1 MSDGSIRQVF
11 LMILLS
17 PTILTMR
24 PGAAPI
30 VNGAIVII
38 RDRIAAVGPSD
49 RIIKHY
55 PKHRLYR
62 LENAVLMPGLV
73 NLHTHLE
80 LPPLR
85 DAVRA
90 PAFPDWVLNL
100 VRAKKDLTAND
111 YASAAAQNI
120 KTLIRSGTTTVGE
133 ICTHGL
139 SPELLKQSG
148 LRAVI
153 FHEMISMGPSSL
165 VSRPSS
171 FVPRPSSLAARSS
184 SGLVRAGISPHAPYT
199 VSKAVLIR
207 IGEISRK
214 KNLRLAM
221 HVAESRDEIRLLQ
234 GKKSGFE
241 KLYRAAGWDPA
252 WAPSADSPV
261 QYLHGLGLLSRNFL
275 AVHAVQVTD
284 RDIRLIRKTRTS
296 VAHCPR
302 SNRETGVGKMS
313 LRKFLDAGIIV
324 GLGTDSLASS
334 PSLNMWDEMRYA
346 YRVHRRDGVSA
357 LTVFTLAT
365 TGGASALGMGKE
377 TGSLEPG
384 RRADVIAVRLPKK
397 KSGDPYSDL
406 LRETE
411 SCIMSVVNG
420 KIIWTEPG
428 FTIHDSRK

>member
-11 LMILLS
+11 LMILIS

-38 RDRIAAVGPSD
+38 RDRIAAVGPAD
-49 RIIKHY
+49 RIIKYY
-55 PKHRLYR
+55 PRHRLYR
-62 LENAVLMPGLV
+62 FENAVLMPGLV
-73 NLHTHLE
+73 NLHAHLE
-80 LPPLR
+80 LPPLL

-100 VRAKKDLTAND
+100 VRTKRELTAND

-153 FHEMISMGPSSL
+153 YHEMISIA
-165 VSRPSS
+165 PSS
-171 FVPRPSSLAARSS
+171 FVPRPSSLVPHLPSLATRPLSS
-184 SGLVRAGISPHAPYT
+184 LVKAGISPHAPYT
-199 VSKAVLIR
+199 VSKAVLIMT
-207 IGEISRK
+207 GEISRK

-252 WAPSADSPV
+252 WAPSADSSI
-261 QYLHGLGLLSRNFL
+261 QYLHDLGLLGRNFL
-275 AVHAVQVTD
+275 AVHAVHATD
-284 RDIRLIRKTRTS
+284 SDIRLIRKTRAS

-302 SNRETGVGKMS
+302 SNRETRVGKMS
-313 LRKFLDAGIIV
+313 LRKFLDAGVIV

-357 LTVFTLAT
+357 LDVFTLAT
-365 TGGASALGMGKE
+365 TGGAAALGMDKE

-384 RRADVIAVRLPKK
+384 KRADVIAVRLPKK
-397 KSGDPYSDL
+397 KSGDPYSGL
-406 LRETE
+406 LGETE

-420 KIIWTEPG
+420 KIIWMEPG
-428 FTIHDSRK
+428 STM